1 MQIFLLKKEYKN
13 KIVDSCRLQKLL
25 YLCKSKN
32 KHMTQIVVTLE
43 KGADSSLLQRMIENM
58 KGVLKATIRAKESK
72 KENET
77 ISEETQEWIDRMR
90 NLSNSINLS
99 MIDMDDERTRYI
111 MLK

>member
-1 MQIFLLKKEYKN
+1 
-13 KIVDSCRLQKLL
+13 
-25 YLCKSKN
+25 
-32 KHMTQIVVTLE
+32 MTQIVVTLE

-58 KGVLKATIRAKESK
+58 KPVLKATVRAKESK